1 MWDLLFM
8 FIDGKPL
15 EKPKPKP
22 KLILKRKILVSIIK
36 IQRFYREYRK
46 RKYMNAPNPIEL
58 AEKII
63 KKADNILNLLRIF
76 REKNHNNSLNHSC
89 SRS

>member
-15 EKPKPKP
+15 EKPKPK
-22 KLILKRKILVSIIK
+22 LILKRKQLVLIIK
-36 IQRFYREYRK
+36 IQRFYRKYRK
-46 RKYMNAPNPIEL
+46 RKYMNAPNPLEL

-63 KKADNILNLLRIF
+63 KNADNILNKLRLLR
-76 REKNHNNSLNHSC
+76 EKYHNNSLNHLC
-89 SRS
+89 LRS